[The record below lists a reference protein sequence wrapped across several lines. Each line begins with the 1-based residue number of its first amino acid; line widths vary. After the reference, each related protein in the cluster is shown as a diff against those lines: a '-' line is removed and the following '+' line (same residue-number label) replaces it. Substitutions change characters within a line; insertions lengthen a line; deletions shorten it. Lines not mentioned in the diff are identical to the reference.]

1 MTAPDDRDRKQA
13 TVLLAVLAVAALVV
27 AGLAVWGVAALMPA
41 AQAWIDTTFG
51 GGLGLKTAAIIAA
64 AVSFVA
70 LIALTVTAGDGLL
83 GEVQFVIPGFFVFFL
98 FFWLMTA
105 WVF

>member
-1 MTAPDDRDRKQA
+1 MTGSDDRDRRQTTA
-13 TVLLAVLAVAALVV
+13 MLVALAIVAVVVAAL
-27 AGLAVWGVAALMPA
+27 LVWGVAALMPA
-41 AQAWIDTTFG
+41 AQGWVETTFG
-51 GGLGLKTAAIIAA
+51 GGLGLRAAAIIAA

-70 LIALTVTAGDGLL
+70 LVALTVTAGDGLL
-83 GEVQFVIPGFFVFFL
+83 GEIQFVIPGFFVFFL

>member
-1 MTAPDDRDRKQA
+1 MTGQDDRDRKQA
-13 TVLLAVLAVAALVV
+13 TQMLIVLAVAGLVV
-27 AGLAVWGVAALMPA
+27 AGLVVWGLAALMPQ
-41 AQAWIDTTFG
+41 AQAWADATFG
-51 GGLGLKTAAIIAA
+51 AGLGLKTAAIIAA